1 MSEATDGLG
10 EVLLDLLKETS
21 PKSAKKLSAEDA
33 QQVAEALLE
42 DAVAQR
48 WITEQMSQIS
58 IRALEYRN
66 GEATMDLEPAR
77 ELVAMWV
84 GACRGLIGTGP
95 NYSETVLTDRV
106 DHLAN
111 RGDKVEMGV
120 KVAESTDKYIITV
133 QRDAF
138 GTLTPHEARMKAEAR
153 LEELVRTVWK
163 WIADV
168 NDGAG
173 YDTGD
178 LGYALEKL
186 GHPAPPDE
194 EEQGEEEGQQ
204 AMP

>member
-1 MSEATDGLG
+1 VSEATDGLG

>member
-10 EVLLDLLKETS
+10 AVLLEMLKHVS
-21 PKSAKKLSAEDA
+21 PRAAKKVSGEDA
-33 QQVAEALLE
+33 QQMVEALLGE
-42 DAVAQR
+42 AVAQR
-48 WITEQMSQIS
+48 WVTEQMAQVGV
-58 IRALEYRN
+58 RAAEYRD
-66 GEATMDLEPAR
+66 GVATMDLEPAR
-77 ELVAMWV
+77 EMVAMWV

-138 GTLTPHEARMKAEAR
+138 GTLTPHEARLRAEAER
-153 LEELVRTVWK
+153 DKLVKAVWK
-163 WIADV
+163 WIAAV

-178 LGYALEKL
+178 LGWTLEQM

-194 EEQGEEEGQQ
+194 DDDEE
-204 AMP
+204 